1 MSLLRTRARIW
12 TLALLV
18 PTALAFLLGGCV
30 RGAGAAAPD
39 PAAPARA
46 VTVVGEGQ
54 IREAPDIA
62 RTTLGVEASAPSAV
76 AATRDAAARMAAVI
90 AAVKRLGVADVDIQT
105 SAFSIRSERFTTP
118 PAKPGAAAGA
128 TPITYVASNS
138 VAVTIRDTARI
149 GAILDGAVNAGANEV
164 WGVSFAHSDEAAL
177 RRRARELA
185 VADARARAEGLARA
199 AGVTLGAVLSI
210 EEVGLQPYGRA
221 MGQGSVGLRSA
232 AEATPIENGEVTLT
246 DRIQIVFALEPA
258 A

>member
-12 TLALLV
+12 SLGLLV
-18 PTALAFLLGGCV
+18 PTALAFFLAGCMK
-30 RGAGAAAPD
+30 GAGPSAPD
-39 PAAPARA
+39 PAAPERA
-46 VTVVGEGQ
+46 VTVLGEGQ

-62 RTTLGVEASAPSAV
+62 RTTIGVEARAPSAV

-90 AAVKRLGVADVDIQT
+90 AAVKKLGVADADIQT
-105 SAFSIRSERFTTP
+105 SAFSIRSERTTAP
-118 PAKPGAAAGA
+118 PASPRAAPPAP
-128 TPITYVASNS
+128 TITYVASNS
-138 VAVTIRDTARI
+138 ATVTIRDTART

-185 VADARARAEGLARA
+185 VADARARAEGLAHA
-199 AGVTLGAVLSI
+199 AGVALGEVLSI
-210 EEVGLQPYGRA
+210 QEVGLQPFGRA
-221 MGQGSVGLRSA
+221 MGQSSIALRA
-232 AEATPIENGEVTLT
+232 AEVTPIEAGEVTIV

>member
-18 PTALAFLLGGCV
+18 PTALAFVLGGCV
-30 RGAGAAAPD
+30 SSLRGASPG
-39 PAAPARA
+39 PAAPERA
-46 VTVVGEGQ
+46 ITVVGQGEV
-54 IREAPDIA
+54 REAPDLA
-62 RTTLGVEASAPSAV
+62 MTTLGVEATAPSAV

-90 AAVKRLGVADVDIQT
+90 AAVKRLGVADVDLQT
-105 SAFSIRSERFTTP
+105 SAFSIRSERTVTP
-118 PAKPGAAAGA
+118 PAKAGGAPGAAV
-128 TPITYVASNS
+128 ITYFASNS
-138 VAVTIRDTARI
+138 VAVTIRDTART
-149 GAILDGAVNAGANEV
+149 GTILDAAVNAGANEV

-210 EEVGLQPYGRA
+210 DEVGVEPYGRA
-221 MGQGSVGLRSA
+221 MGHSASFRASVT
-232 AEATPIENGEVTLT
+232 TPVESGEISIT

-258 A
+258 S